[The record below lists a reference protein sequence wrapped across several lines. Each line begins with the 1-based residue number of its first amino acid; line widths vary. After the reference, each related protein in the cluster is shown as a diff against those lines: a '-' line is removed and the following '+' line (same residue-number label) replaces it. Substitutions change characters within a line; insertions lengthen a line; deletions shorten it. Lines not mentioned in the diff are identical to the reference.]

1 MKANQIKTGVILS
14 YAVIVLNMVIG
25 IIYTPLLTEK
35 LGQSE
40 YGLYSL
46 VTTIISYLT
55 ILDFGFGNSIII
67 YTAKYRA
74 NNQKDTEQKLHG
86 MFFVI
91 YTIIGFIAG
100 VVGILLWANV
110 DKLFGA
116 TMTAQELEKAK
127 ILMGILTFN
136 MVITFPFSIFS
147 SIITAYEKFIFA
159 KVLNIIRIVLNPI
172 ITIILLKLG
181 YKSIALVI
189 LTTILNIAVLLTN
202 FLYCRIKL
210 NIRLKFGK
218 IDKGILFS
226 IMSLSIWVFL
236 NSIIDKVN
244 WSLDQFVLGIVSGTS
259 EVAIYSVASNLITM
273 YINFSVAISG
283 VLLPRIATMQE
294 NNASNEEFTEV
305 FIKTGRI
312 QYILMALIT
321 SGFILFGREFIDIT
335 WVGIEYDKAYF
346 IALILMIPT
355 LIPLIQ
361 NVGLNILQVKKQYK
375 FRVIILFLLAIVNVG
390 ISIGLSK
397 VYGGIGAAIGT
408 AIITLLGAV
417 MFMNIFYYKKTK
429 IDIPKF
435 WKNIAKLTIPVIIAC
450 IIGIVQKS
458 LFNIDSTAKLIT
470 QIIAYAT
477 IYAIL
482 MWLLGMN
489 TYEKNL
495 IKEPLKKMLKK

>member
-1 MKANQIKTGVILS
+1 MKGNQVKIGIILS

-25 IIYTPLLTEK
+25 ILYTPLLTQK

-67 YTAKYRA
+67 YTARYRA
-74 NNQKDTEQKLHG
+74 NKQKSEEQKLHG
-86 MFFVI
+86 MFFII
-91 YTIIGFIAG
+91 YAIIGIFAG
-100 VVGILLWANV
+100 IIGIVLWANV

-116 TMTAQELEKAK
+116 TMTVKELEKARV
-127 ILMGILTFN
+127 LMGILTFN
-136 MVITFPFSIFS
+136 MIITFPLSIFS

-159 KVLNIIRIVLNPI
+159 KVLNIIRILLNPV
-172 ITIILLKLG
+172 ITIILLGMG
-181 YKSIALVI
+181 YKSISLVI
-189 LTTILNIAVLLTN
+189 LTTVLNISVLMMN
-202 FLYCRIKL
+202 FLYCKTKLKIK
-210 NIRLKFGK
+210 LKFGK
-218 IDKGILFS
+218 IDKALLFS

-244 WSLDQFVLGIVSGTS
+244 WSVDQFVLGIVSGTR

-294 NNASNEEFTEV
+294 NNASDTEFTEM

-321 SGFILFGREFIDIT
+321 SGFILFGREFINIT
-335 WVGIEYDKAYF
+335 WVGIEYDKSYF

-375 FRVIILFLLAIVNVG
+375 FRVIVLFALAIVNIL
-390 ISIGLSK
+390 ISIGFAKL
-397 VYGGIGAAIGT
+397 YGGIGAAIGT
-408 AIITLLGAV
+408 AIVTMLGAV
-417 MFMNIFYYKKTK
+417 TFMNIFYYKKTK

-435 WKNIAKLTIPVIIAC
+435 WKNIFKLTIPVVISCIVGII
-450 IIGIVQKS
+450 QKKI
-458 LFNIDSTAKLIT
+458 FNIDSTIKLMGQIT
-470 QIIAYAT
+470 VYT
-477 IYAIL
+477 VIYSAL
-482 MWLLGMN
+482 MWKIGMN
-489 TYEKNL
+489 QYEKNL
-495 IKEPLKKMLKK
+495 IQAPIKRILKK